1 MAIDA
6 GADII
11 AGHHPHVVQPFE
23 KYQQGYIAYSL
34 GNFIF
39 DQSFSEETME
49 SQIIEVLIEGGKI
62 KKVNLKEIKIN
73 NFFQAEIEN

>member
-1 MAIDA
+1 MAVDA

-49 SQIIEVLIEGGKI
+49 SRIIEVLIEGSKI
-62 KKVNLKEIKIN
+62 KKVIPINIKIN
-73 NFFQAEIEN
+73 AFYQPEIK